1 MMDPELPP
9 EKNDF
14 NTLDW
19 IKMIKSLNSSDALAR
34 YFCLAIKRGDKKVT
48 QVNSDV
54 LSKPCQDLR

>member
-19 IKMIKSLNSSDALAR
+19 IKMIKSLNSPD
-34 YFCLAIKRGDKKVT
+34 T
-48 QVNSDV
+48 V
-54 LSKPCQDLR
+54 L